1 MEAMKC
7 GADDYVLKSNLARLP
22 LAVERELRDSEV
34 RVERNRAEARYRS
47 LVDRVPVGLFL
58 ELRLVELGGGGEI
71 SDRDYRVHDVPLR
84 GFWSYYAELLG
95 IEPDGAVR

>member
-1 MEAMKC
+1 
-7 GADDYVLKSNLARLP
+7 
-22 LAVERELRDSEV
+22 
-34 RVERNRAEARYRS
+34 
-47 LVDRVPVGLFL
+47 
-58 ELRLVELGGGGEI
+58 LGGGGAI